1 MARTIG
7 MAEAK
12 SKLSDLVGQVAYG
25 GQEFVLERRGRPMA
39 VLISLDEYRRWQE
52 LEQAARRQP
61 LSPELRQRQEGL
73 VSQAH
78 RLRARLGDPVK
89 GLADLM
95 SSLPAEG
102 EEFWLQLA
110 EGTP

>member
-1 MARTIG
+1 MAHTIG
-7 MAEAK
+7 MSEAK